1 MEDEILKTN
10 ILSITI
16 SGLLILLTGAL
27 FLLFRSVL
35 SKNLRFFLPIPP
47 LGVAAYI
54 FVFNMYVHY
63 GGDLPDNRWETVRE
77 ILSSIAVSSIIFGV
91 FTVLLVIS
99 ISTLRKLL

>member
-10 ILSITI
+10 ILSITV
-16 SGLLILLTGAL
+16 SGLLILITGAL
-27 FLLFRSVL
+27 FLIFRSVL

-54 FVFNMYVHY
+54 FVFNMYVYY
-63 GGDLPDNRWETVRE
+63 GGDLPDNRWETVKE
-77 ILSSIAVSSIIFGV
+77 ILSSIAVSSIIFGI

-99 ISTLRKLL
+99 ISSLRRLL